1 MAEQFTD
8 LDQRAANVVRGL
20 TLDAVQKA
28 NSGHPGLPLG
38 MADAAIVLWTRVMK
52 YNPRDPRWPDRD
64 RFVLSGGHGSMLLY
78 AMLHLTGYEHMTLD
92 QLQHFR
98 QYGSLTPGH
107 PEVHLD
113 TGIETTTGP
122 LGQGFATGVGM
133 AIAERYLAA
142 KFNRPGF
149 ELVNH
154 YTYAICS
161 DGDLMEG
168 VSHEAASLAGHL
180 GLGKLIYLYDDNHI
194 TIDGPTD
201 LSYSDDAAKR
211 FEAYGWHV
219 VRAEGQDMASVWS
232 AIQEAQ
238 AETTRPSLVI
248 TRTIIGYG
256 MPNRQ
261 GTQKAH
267 SDPPGDEEIRLAKER
282 LGLPVDQFFYVPDD
296 VASYLGQAVERGAEQ
311 QSAWQQ
317 LFDRYRAEHSDL
329 ARQWETMWSGQAPQG
344 WDAKLPSF
352 DPDPKGVATRAASGK
367 VIDAIVDTLP
377 QLLGGSADLT
387 PSNNTKPKDAADI
400 EAESF
405 MGRYLRFGVREH
417 GMAAALNGMA
427 LHGGLLPYGGT
438 FFTFSDYMRPAL
450 RLAALMS
457 VHNIFIFTHDSIGL
471 GEDGPTH
478 QPVEHLA
485 ACRAIPH
492 LTVIRPSDANETVE
506 AWRAAVNNT
515 KGPTALILTRQPIP
529 TFDRG
534 ALGAAD
540 GLHRGAYV
548 LQDAENPETILIATG
563 SEVGLA
569 LDAAKLLAEKQVRA
583 RVVAMPCWEFFEAQ
597 EQAYRDEVLPPQI
610 TARVGV
616 EAAVRLGWDRWIGSE
631 GAFVGVTGGF
641 GASAPYK
648 DIFKNYKITPERV
661 AEEALRLLGRPADV
675 DSSEPEAESIP
686 GRQPAGHEGH
696 S

>member
-38 MADAAIVLWTRVMK
+38 MADAAIVLWTRVMR

-78 AMLHLTGYEHMTLD
+78 AMLHLTGYTEMTLD

-113 TGIETTTGP
+113 SGIETTTGP
-122 LGQGFATGVGM
+122 LGQGFATGVGL

-142 KFNRPGF
+142 KFNRPNF
-149 ELVNH
+149 EIVDH

-168 VSHEAASLAGHL
+168 ASHEAASLAGHL
-180 GLGKLIYLYDDNHI
+180 GLGKLIYLYDDNQI

-219 VRAEGQDMASVWS
+219 VRADGHDMAAVLS

-267 SDPPGDEEIRLAKER
+267 SDPPGDEEVRLAKEQ
-282 LGLPVDQFFYVPDD
+282 LGLPADQFFFVPDD

-311 QSAWQQ
+311 QSTWQQ
-317 LFDRYRAEHSDL
+317 LFDRYRAEHPDL
-329 ARQWETMWSGQAPQG
+329 AGQWETMWSGQPPQN

-405 MGRYLRFGVREH
+405 LGRYLRFGVREH

-427 LHGGLLPYGGT
+427 LHGGLIPYGGT

-529 TFDRG
+529 TLDRG
-534 ALGAAD
+534 VLGAAD

-548 LQDAENPETILIATG
+548 LQDTENPETILIATG
-563 SEVGLA
+563 SEVGMA

-583 RVVAMPCWEFFEAQ
+583 RVVAMPCWELFEEQ
-597 EQAYRDEVLPPQI
+597 DQAYRDEVLPPQI

-616 EAAVRLGWDRWIGSE
+616 EAAVRLGWDRWIGTD

-648 DIFKNYKITPERV
+648 EIFKNYNITPERV
-661 AEEALRLLGRPADV
+661 AEEALRLLGRPADI
-675 DSSEPEAESIP
+675 DSSEPESESIP

>member
-1 MAEQFTD
+1 MSEHFTD
-8 LDQRAANVVRGL
+8 LDRRSAHVVRGL
-20 TLDAVQKA
+20 TLDAVQQA

-78 AMLHLTGYEHMTLD
+78 ALLYLTGYQEMTLD
-92 QLQHFR
+92 QLKRFR

-142 KFNRPGF
+142 KFNQPGF

-154 YTYAICS
+154 FTYAICS

-180 GLGKLIYLYDDNHI
+180 GLGKLIYLYDDNQI
-194 TIDGPTD
+194 TIDGSTD
-201 LSYSDDAAKR
+201 LSYSDDAAQR
-211 FEAYGWHV
+211 FQAYGWHV
-219 VRAEGQDMASVWS
+219 VRADGHDMASILE
-232 AIQEAQ
+232 AITAAQ

-248 TRTIIGYG
+248 TRTIIGWG

-267 SDPPGDEEIRLAKER
+267 SDPPGDEEIRLAKEK
-282 LGLPVDQFFYVPDD
+282 LGLPADQFFHVPDD
-296 VASYLGQAVERGAEQ
+296 VLSYLRQAEQRGAEQ
-311 QSAWQQ
+311 QAAWQE
-317 LFDRYRAEHSDL
+317 LFERYQAEHPEL
-329 ARQWETMWSGQAPQG
+329 AGQWATIWRKEAPQG
-344 WDAKLPSF
+344 WDAAMPAF

-367 VIDAIVDTLP
+367 VIDAIVNTLP

-387 PSNNTKPKDAADI
+387 PSNNTKPKDAKDI

-417 GMAAALNGMA
+417 GMAAAMNGMA
-427 LHGGLLPYGGT
+427 LHGGLIPYGGT

-450 RLAALMS
+450 RLAALMN
-457 VHNIFIFTHDSIGL
+457 VQNIFIFTHDSIGL

-492 LTVIRPSDANETVE
+492 LHVIRPSDANETVE
-506 AWRAAVNNT
+506 AWRAAISYT
-515 KGPTALILTRQPIP
+515 QGPTALILTRQPIP
-529 TFDRG
+529 TLDRTT
-534 ALGAAD
+534 LGAAA
-540 GLHRGAYV
+540 GLHRGAYI
-548 LQDAENPETILIATG
+548 LQDVDDPEVLLLATG

-569 LDAAKLLAEKQVRA
+569 LDAAKLLAEKQTRA
-583 RVVAMPCWEFFEAQ
+583 RVVAMPSWELFEAQ
-597 EQAYRDEVLPPQI
+597 DQAYRDEVLPPQI

-616 EAAVRLGWDRWIGSE
+616 EAAVRLGWDRWIGLE
-631 GAFVGVTGGF
+631 GAFVGVTGGY

-648 DIFKNYKITPERV
+648 EIFKNFNITPERV
-661 AEEALRLLGRPADV
+661 AEEALRLLGRAEDI
-675 DSSEPEAESIP
+675 DSSSPEAQSIP

>member
-1 MAEQFTD
+1 MAEPFTD

-38 MADAAIVLWTRVMK
+38 MADAAIVLWTRVLK

-78 AMLHLTGYEHMTLD
+78 AMLHLSGYAEITLE
-92 QLQHFR
+92 QLKQFR

-113 TGIETTTGP
+113 SGVETTTGP

-133 AIAERYLAA
+133 AISERYLAA

-149 ELVNH
+149 PIVDH

-180 GLGKLIYLYDDNHI
+180 GLGKLIYLYDDNKI

-211 FEAYGWHV
+211 FESYGWHV
-219 VRAEGQDMASVWS
+219 VHADGHDMASVLG
-232 AIQEAQ
+232 AIEAAQ
-238 AETTRPSLVI
+238 AETTRPSLIV

-267 SDPPGDEEIRLAKER
+267 SDPPGDEELRLAKEK
-282 LGLPVDQFFYVPDD
+282 LGLPADQVFFVPDD
-296 VASYLGQAVERGAEQ
+296 VASYLRQAVDRGAQRQAE
-311 QSAWQQ
+311 WQQ
-317 LFDRYRAEHSDL
+317 TFERYRAEHPDL
-329 ARQWETMWSGQAPQG
+329 AAQWETMWSGQPPQG
-344 WDAKLPSF
+344 WDAKMPSF
-352 DPDPKGVATRAASGK
+352 DPDPNGVATRAASGK
-367 VIDAIVDTLP
+367 VIDAIVNTLP

-387 PSNNTKPKDAADI
+387 PSNNTRPKDAADI

-405 MGRYLRFGVREH
+405 LGRYVRFGVREH
-417 GMAAALNGMA
+417 GMAAAMNGMA

-506 AWRAAVNNT
+506 AWRVAVNNT
-515 KGPTALILTRQPIP
+515 QGPTALILTRQPVP
-529 TFDRG
+529 TLDRS
-534 ALGAAD
+534 ALGAAA

-548 LQDAENPETILIATG
+548 LQDADDPEAILLATG

-569 LDAAKLLAEKQVRA
+569 LDAAKLLAKKQVRA
-583 RVVAMPCWEFFEAQ
+583 RVVAMPCWELFEAQ
-597 EQAYRDEVLPPQI
+597 DQSYRDQVLPPQI
-610 TARVGV
+610 TARVAV
-616 EAAVRLGWDRWIGSE
+616 EAAVRLGWDRWIGPN

-648 DIFKNYKITPERV
+648 EIFKNYRITPERV
-661 AEEALRLLGRPADV
+661 AEEALRLLGRPEDIDA
-675 DSSEPEAESIP
+675 SQPEAESIP

>member
-1 MAEQFTD
+1 MAEHFTD
-8 LDQRAANVVRGL
+8 LDQRAAHVVRGL
-20 TLDAVQKA
+20 TLDAVQEA

-52 YNPRDPRWPDRD
+52 YNPHDPRWPDRD

-78 AMLHLTGYEHMTLD
+78 AMLHLTGYTEMTLD
-92 QLQHFR
+92 QLKHFR

-142 KFNRPGF
+142 KFNQPGF

-180 GLGKLIYLYDDNHI
+180 GLGKLIYLYDDNQI

-219 VRAEGQDMASVWS
+219 VHADGHDMSAVLK
-232 AIQEAQ
+232 AIQSAQ

-248 TRTIIGYG
+248 TRTIIGWG

-267 SDPPGDEEIRLAKER
+267 SDPPGDEEIRLAKAK
-282 LGLPVDQFFYVPDD
+282 LGLPADQFFYVPDD
-296 VASYLGQAVERGAEQ
+296 VLSYMQQAVDRGTEQ
-311 QSAWQQ
+311 QATWQQ
-317 LFDRYRAEHSDL
+317 MFERYRAEHPDL
-329 ARQWETMWSGQAPQG
+329 AATWETMWRTEAPQG
-344 WDAKLPSF
+344 WDANMPAF

-367 VIDAIVDTLP
+367 VIDAIVDRLP

-387 PSNNTKPKDAADI
+387 PSNNTRPKDAKDI

-417 GMAAALNGMA
+417 GMAAAMNGMA
-427 LHGGLLPYGGT
+427 LHGGLIPYGGT

-492 LTVIRPSDANETVE
+492 LNVIRPSDANETVE
-506 AWRAAVNNT
+506 AWRAAINYQQ
-515 KGPTALILTRQPIP
+515 GPTALILTRQPVP
-529 TFDRG
+529 TLDRTR
-534 ALGAAD
+534 LGAAA
-540 GLHRGAYV
+540 GLHRGAYI
-548 LQDAENPETILIATG
+548 LQDVDDPEVLLLATG
-563 SEVGLA
+563 SEIGLV
-569 LDAAKLLAEKQVRA
+569 LDAAKLLADKQTRA
-583 RVVAMPCWEFFEAQ
+583 RVVAMPCWELFEAQ
-597 EQAYRDEVLPPQI
+597 DQAYRDEVLPPQI

-616 EAAVRLGWDRWIGSE
+616 EAAVRLGWDRWIGLA
-631 GAFVGVTGGF
+631 GAFVGVTGGY

-648 DIFKNYKITPERV
+648 EIFKNYHITPERV
-661 AEEALRLLGRPADV
+661 AEEALRLLGRAEDI
-675 DSSEPEAESIP
+675 DSSKPEAESIP

>member
-8 LDQRAANVVRGL
+8 LDRRAAHVVRGL

-38 MADAAIVLWTRVMK
+38 MADAAIVLWTRTMK

-64 RFVLSGGHGSMLLY
+64 RFVLSGGHGSLLLY
-78 AMLHLTGYEHMTLD
+78 VMLYLTGYQEMTLD
-92 QLQHFR
+92 QIQNFR

-113 TGIETTTGP
+113 SGVETTTGP

-142 KFNRPGF
+142 MFNRPGF
-149 ELVNH
+149 ELVDH

-180 GLGKLIYLYDDNHI
+180 GLGKLIYLYDDNQI
-194 TIDGPTD
+194 TIDGPTE

-219 VRAEGQDMASVWS
+219 VRADGHDMNSLLQAVQ
-232 AIQEAQ
+232 AAQ
-238 AETTRPSLVI
+238 TETTRPSLIV

-267 SDPPGDEEIRLAKER
+267 SDPPGDEEIRLAKEQ
-282 LGLPVDQFFYVPDD
+282 LGLPSDQLFYAPDD
-296 VASYLGQAVERGAEQ
+296 VLSYMRQATDRGAARQAE
-311 QSAWQQ
+311 WQQ
-317 LFDRYRAEHSDL
+317 MFERYQAEHPEL
-329 ARQWETMWSGQAPQG
+329 AEQWATMWRAAPPQA
-344 WDAKLPSF
+344 WDADLPSF
-352 DPDPKGVATRAASGK
+352 APDPKGIATRAASGK
-367 VIDAIVDTLP
+367 VIDAIVGKLP

-387 PSNNTKPKDAADI
+387 PSNNTKPKDAPDI

-405 MGRYLRFGVREH
+405 LGRYLRFGVREH
-417 GMAAALNGMA
+417 GMAAAMNGMA

-492 LTVIRPSDANETVE
+492 LTVIRPSDANETAE

-515 KGPTALILTRQPIP
+515 NGPTALILTRQPIP
-529 TFDRG
+529 ILDRST
-534 ALGAAD
+534 LGAAT
-540 GLHRGAYV
+540 GLHRGAYIIQDVEDPAVV
-548 LQDAENPETILIATG
+548 LLATG
-563 SEVGLA
+563 SEVALA
-569 LDAAKLLAEKQVRA
+569 LDAAKLLAEKQVPA
-583 RVVAMPCWEFFEAQ
+583 RVVAMPCWELFEAQ
-597 EQAYRDEVLPPQI
+597 DQAYRDEVLPPHI

-616 EAAVRLGWDRWIGSE
+616 EAAVRLGWDRWIGAN
-631 GAFVGVTGGF
+631 GAFVGVTGGY

-648 DIFKNYKITPERV
+648 EIFKQYQITPERV
-661 AEEALRLLGRPADV
+661 AEEALRLLGRAEDI
-675 DSSEPEAESIP
+675 DSSKSEAQSIP

>member
-1 MAEQFTD
+1 MAEHFTD
-8 LDQRAANVVRGL
+8 LDRRAANVVRGL

-38 MADAAIVLWTRVMK
+38 MADAAIVLWTRTLK
-52 YNPRDPRWPDRD
+52 YNPHDPRWPDRD

-78 AMLHLTGYEHMTLD
+78 TMLYLTGYQEMTLD
-92 QLQHFR
+92 QLMHFR

-113 TGIETTTGP
+113 SGIETTTGP

-149 ELVNH
+149 ELVDH

-194 TIDGPTD
+194 TIDGSTD
-201 LSYSDDAAKR
+201 LAYSDDAAKR
-211 FEAYGWHV
+211 FEGYGWHV
-219 VRAEGQDMASVWS
+219 VRADGHDMASVWS
-232 AIQEAQ
+232 AIEAAR
-238 AETTRPSLVI
+238 AETTRPSLII

-267 SDPPGDEEIRLAKER
+267 SDPPGDEEVRLAKEK
-282 LGLPVDQFFYVPDD
+282 LDLPVDQFFSVPDD
-296 VASYLGQAVERGAEQ
+296 VLSYMRQAVDRGAEQ
-311 QSAWQQ
+311 QRAWQQ
-317 LFDRYRAEHSDL
+317 TFERYRADHPDL
-329 ARQWETMWSGQAPQG
+329 AEQWETMWRREPPQG
-344 WDAKLPSF
+344 WDANMPSF

-367 VIDAIVDTLP
+367 VIDAVVDRLP

-387 PSNNTKPKDAADI
+387 PSNNTKPKDAKDI

-417 GMAAALNGMA
+417 GMAAAMNGMA

-485 ACRAIPH
+485 ACRAMPH

-506 AWRAAVNNT
+506 AWRAAINNT
-515 KGPTALILTRQPIP
+515 RGPTALVLTRQALPVL
-529 TFDRG
+529 DRTK
-534 ALGAAD
+534 LGAAA

-548 LQDAENPETILIATG
+548 LQDVENPEAILIATG
-563 SEVGLA
+563 SEVALA
-569 LDAAKLLAEKQVRA
+569 LDAAKLLAEQQTRV
-583 RVVAMPCWEFFEAQ
+583 RVVAMPCWELFEEQ
-597 EQAYRDEVLPPQI
+597 DQAYRDEVLPPQI

-616 EAAVRLGWDRWIGSE
+616 EAAVRLGWDRWIGPN
-631 GAFVGVTGGF
+631 GAFVGVTGGY

-648 DIFKNYKITPERV
+648 EIFKNYRITPERV
-661 AEEALRLLGRPADV
+661 AEETLRLLGRAADV
-675 DSSEPEAESIP
+675 DSSQSEAEAIP
-686 GRQPAGHEGH
+686 GRQPAGDEGP

>member
-1 MAEQFTD
+1 MPEQFTE
-8 LDQRAANVVRGL
+8 LDQLSANVIRGL

-38 MADAAIVLWTRVMK
+38 MADVAVTLWTRTLK
-52 YNPRDPRWPDRD
+52 YNAHDPLWPDRD
-64 RFVLSGGHGSMLLY
+64 RFVLSAGHGSMLLY
-78 AMLHLTGYEHMTLD
+78 SLLYLTGYQEMPLD
-92 QLQHFR
+92 QLKHFR

-107 PEVHLD
+107 PEEHVSA
-113 TGIETTTGP
+113 GIETTTGP
-122 LGQGFATGVGM
+122 QGQGFATGVGM

-149 ELVNH
+149 DLVDH

-161 DGDLMEG
+161 DGDLMEA

-180 GLGKLIYLYDDNHI
+180 KLGKLIYFYDDNQI
-194 TIDGPTD
+194 TIDGPTS

-219 VRAEGQDMASVWS
+219 VHADGHDMQSV
-232 AIQEAQ
+232 AQAVAEAQ
-238 AETTRPSLVI
+238 AATEQPSLII
-248 TRTIIGYG
+248 TKTIIGYG

-282 LGLPVDQFFYVPDD
+282 LGLPVDQQFYVPDE
-296 VASYLGQAVERGAEQ
+296 ALQYMRAAGERGAARQTE
-311 QSAWQQ
+311 WQQ
-317 LFDRYRAEHSDL
+317 LFERYQAEHPDL
-329 ARQWETMWSGQAPQG
+329 AQLWTTMWSKEPPAG
-344 WDAKLPSF
+344 WDANMPSF
-352 DPDPKGVATRAASGK
+352 EPDPKGVATRSASGK
-367 VIDAIVDTLP
+367 VIDAIVDRLP

-387 PSNNTKPKDAADI
+387 PSNNTKPKDAKDI
-400 EAESF
+400 EPDSF
-405 MGRYLRFGVREH
+405 GAHYLHFGVREH

-427 LHGGLLPYGGT
+427 LHGGLIPYGGT
-438 FFTFSDYMRPAL
+438 FFAFSDYLRPAL
-450 RLAALMS
+450 RLAALME

-485 ACRAIPH
+485 ACRAIPR
-492 LTVIRPSDANETVE
+492 LNVIRPSDATETVE
-506 AWRAAVNNT
+506 AWRAAVNHT
-515 KGPTALILTRQPIP
+515 SGPTALILTRQAVPVL
-529 TFDRG
+529 DRTQL
-534 ALGAAD
+534 APAA
-540 GLHRGAYV
+540 GLQRGGYI
-548 LQDAENPETILIATG
+548 LQDVDQPEVILIATG

-569 LDAAKLLAEKQVRA
+569 LDAAKLLADKQTRA
-583 RVVAMPCWEFFEAQ
+583 RVVALPCWELFEEQ
-597 EQAYRDEVLPPQI
+597 DQAYRDEVLPPAI
-610 TARVGV
+610 EARVGV
-616 EAAVRLGWDRWIGSE
+616 EAAVRLGWDRWIGPR
-631 GAFVGVTGGF
+631 GAFVGVTEGY

-648 DIFKNYKITPERV
+648 EIFKNFRITPERV
-661 AEEALRLLGRPADV
+661 AEEALRLLGRPADI
-675 DSSEPEAESIP
+675 STEEPEAQQIP

>member
-38 MADAAIVLWTRVMK
+38 MADAAIVLWTRVMR

-78 AMLHLTGYEHMTLD
+78 AMLHLTSYEQMTLD

-168 VSHEAASLAGHL
+168 VSHEAGSLAGHL

-219 VRAEGQDMASVWS
+219 VRADAQNMAEVLS

-248 TRTIIGYG
+248 TRSIIGYG

-267 SDPPGDEEIRLAKER
+267 SDPPGDEEVRLAKER
-282 LGLPVDQFFYVPDD
+282 LGLPADQFFYVPDD
-296 VASYLGQAVERGAEQ
+296 VASYLGQAVDRGAEQ

-317 LFDRYRAEHSDL
+317 LFDRYRAEHADL
-329 ARQWETMWSGQAPQG
+329 AQQWETMWSGQAPQG

-367 VIDAIVDTLP
+367 VIDAIIDTLP

-417 GMAAALNGMA
+417 GMAAAMNGMA

-534 ALGAAD
+534 TFGAAD
-540 GLHRGAYV
+540 GLQRGAYV
-548 LQDAENPETILIATG
+548 LQDVENPEAILLATG

-583 RVVAMPCWEFFEAQ
+583 RVVAMPCWELFEAQ
-597 EQAYRDEVLPPQI
+597 DQAYRDEVLPPQI

-616 EAAVRLGWDRWIGSE
+616 EAAVRQGWDRWIGSE

-648 DIFKNYKITPERV
+648 DIFKNYKITPEHV
-661 AEEALRLLGRPADV
+661 AEEALRLLGRPADI
-675 DSSEPEAESIP
+675 DSSEPEAEAIP